1 MNWKLNKTIRIK
13 KRKENKRKEII
24 TIIMDWAQFL
34 SWAWSKWAGGFFL
47 KSHVKWA
54 GLLVKR
60 KRKKKRKRGK
70 IGKVQHAGER
80 EREKRALFI
89 NQGTCRNFDRTF
101 GRPNDL
107 RFGPNS
113 EEVLYSTRRTSL
125 RWLILFLTVKFSD
138 LRQGTLTLKL
148 KFLCFSLEKKNC
160 KYCHYELIRNYGCCV
175 NFSRIFGVC
184 LEFLEF
190 REIDFD

>member
-34 SWAWSKWAGGFFL
+34 SWAWSKWVGGFFL
-47 KSHVKWA
+47 KKPCEVGWA
-54 GLLVKR
+54 VS
-60 KRKKKRKRGK
+60 KKKKKKKKEKGENWKSAARG
-70 IGKVQHAGER
+70 R
-80 EREKRALFI
+80 EREKKALFI
-89 NQGTCRNFDRTF
+89 NQGTCRNFDRPF
-101 GRPNDL
+101 GRPNDFC
-107 RFGPNS
+107 FGPNS

-148 KFLCFSLEKKNC
+148 KFLCFSLEKK
-160 KYCHYELIRNYGCCV
+160 L
-175 NFSRIFGVC
+175 
-184 LEFLEF
+184 
-190 REIDFD
+190 

>member
-47 KSHVKWA
+47 KKPCEVGWA
-54 GLLVKR
+54 ISK
-60 KRKKKRKRGK
+60 KRKKKRRKRERTGSST
-70 IGKVQHAGER
+70 HAGER
-80 EREKRALFI
+80 NRKGHCA